1 MPDNPNAFLATT
13 DVYDVEAIQALDV
26 NSEEFKEFLV
36 RLRQSINNIALS
48 VNNRDGGFYTLGEF
62 NTGAQVF
69 PTVDPVTLEVSEYR
83 SVIRD
88 TINFGTL
95 PNNGTTA
102 INHTINP
109 PTGTTTN
116 YTFLH
121 IYGAATNT
129 AALQAI
135 SLPYEDTAGNIA
147 SIIVTQTQV
156 VITTNF
162 NASAYTAIIVLE
174 YVVN

>member
-1 MPDNPNAFLATT
+1 MPDNPNAFLEAT
-13 DVYDVEAIQALDV
+13 DVYDVEAIQQLDV

-36 RLRQSINNIALS
+36 RLRQNINNISLS

-62 NTGAQVF
+62 NTGAQLF
-69 PTVDPVTLEVSEYR
+69 PTVDPITFEVSEYR

-88 TINFGTL
+88 TINFGPL
-95 PNNGTTA
+95 PNAGLFSV
-102 INHTINP
+102 NHTINP
-109 PTGTTTN
+109 PTGTTAN

-129 AALQAI
+129 GALAYI
-135 SLPYEDTAGNIA
+135 PIPYSDPAGNIISLSVNA
-147 SIIVTQTQV
+147 TQV
-156 VITTNF
+156 TIGTNF
-162 NASAYTAIIVLE
+162 NASAYTGIIVLE